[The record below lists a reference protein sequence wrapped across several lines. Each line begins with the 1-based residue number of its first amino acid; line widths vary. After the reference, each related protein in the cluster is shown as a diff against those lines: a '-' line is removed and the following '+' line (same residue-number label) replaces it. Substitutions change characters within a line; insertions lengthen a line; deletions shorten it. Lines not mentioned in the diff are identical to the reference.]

1 MYNKNMN
8 LQNIFEVI
16 KDWVLGSGSQIVIL
30 LIVGLVIYKFIRPL
44 ISRVVRKAVTG
55 DPALTAEEEERR
67 EDTLI
72 RIISGTIKIATIV
85 FIFLMVLSEF
95 GIDIAPLIAGAGVIG
110 LAFGFG
116 GQYLVKDIITGLFI
130 ILENQYRVG
139 DVVEIA
145 GTAGLVE
152 DISLRVTILRDLD
165 GTVHHVP
172 HGEVKNVSNMSM
184 GFSRV
189 NMNIGVSYSSD
200 IEKVK
205 EVINRVGIELSED
218 SEFKDKIIDPIKYVR
233 IDSFGDSSVNLKV
246 LGETKPLAQWEVAGE
261 MRIRLK
267 KAFDKEGI
275 EIPFP
280 QMVVHQQK

>member
-1 MYNKNMN
+1 MN

-16 KDWVLGSGSQIVIL
+16 RNWVFGNGSQIIIL
-30 LIVGLVIYKFIRPL
+30 LIVGLVIYKFVKPVITKIIRK
-44 ISRVVRKAVTG
+44 VVTS
-55 DPALTAEEEERR
+55 DPSLSAAEEVRR

-72 RIISGTIKIATIV
+72 RIISGTIKISTVV
-85 FIFLMVLSEF
+85 FIFLMILSEF

-116 GQYLVKDIITGLFI
+116 GQYLVKDVITGLFI

-189 NMNIGVSYSSD
+189 NMNIGVSYDAD

-205 EVINRVGIELSED
+205 EVINRVGKKLSED
-218 SEFKDKIIDPIKYVR
+218 EEFKDKITDPIKYVR
-233 IDSFGDSSVNLKV
+233 IDSFGDSSVSLKI

-261 MRIRLK
+261 MRMRIK
-267 KAFDKEGI
+267 KEFDKEGI

-280 QMVVHQQK
+280 QMVVHQKNN